1 MSFEASVLIVFV
13 GFPVALYLLWYIA
26 GIIENIALGVYLSPH
41 HKTFKDKFWELW
53 ERVWG

>member
-13 GFPVALYLLWYIA
+13 GFPLTIYLLWCIA

-41 HKTFKDKFWELW
+41 HKTIKDKFWELW

>member
-1 MSFEASVLIVFV
+1 MSFEASVLIVFI
-13 GFPVALYLLWYIA
+13 GFPFALYILWCIL

-41 HKTFKDKFWELW
+41 HKTLKDKFWELW

>member
-1 MSFEASVLIVFV
+1 MSFEASVLIVFI
-13 GFPVALYLLWYIA
+13 GFPLALYILWGIL

-41 HKTFKDKFWELW
+41 HKTIKDKFWELL